1 MPDKVSIKNKTLG
14 EGRPLLCVPIM
25 AKERDGI
32 VSEAERLVE
41 LGAEMIEWRVDAFTG
56 AGSLNAIREV
66 LSTLAELT
74 KNTILIY
81 TFRTK
86 SQGGLLELA
95 PEKVRDIRQV
105 AAESRVA
112 DLIDVEV
119 IDERRAQR
127 EIRQIQK
134 MGARVIGSHHD
145 FHQTPERGIIRMIME
160 QIITSG
166 ADVVKLA
173 LMPQNV
179 QDVLNLL
186 EETHIFHESYP
197 DKPLITMSM
206 GELGMM
212 TRLAGECFG
221 SCVTFGAGEVASA
234 PGQIPFAELSQ
245 VLDIIHKYGNR

>member
-14 EGRPLLCVPIM
+14 EGKPLLCVPIM
-25 AKERDGI
+25 AMEQDEIIR
-32 VSEAERLVE
+32 EAERLAG
-41 LGAEMIEWRVDAFTG
+41 LNAEMIEWRVDAFSG
-56 AGSLNAIREV
+56 AESPNAIREV
-66 LSTLAELT
+66 LDALAPIT

-86 SQGGLLELA
+86 SQGGLMELS

-160 QIITSG
+160 QIMTGG

-173 LMPQNV
+173 LMPKNT

-186 EETHIFHESYP
+186 EETNIFHEQYP
-197 DKPLITMSM
+197 DMPLITMSM
-206 GELGMM
+206 GQLGVM

-221 SCVTFGAGEVASA
+221 SCVTFGSGEVESA

-245 VLDIIHKYGNR
+245 VLDLIHKYGNR